1 MKRSRILV
9 ALVVLCM
16 AVATLA
22 FVSIGCDSSGKIE
35 GTATGPV
42 PEMRDRPY
50 DTDGIRLNGTESN
63 SETGEMQRTFYF
75 VDRFGEV
82 QHNGPSPDGNY
93 WTRQDALNAKLEFDS
108 RTDKE

>member
-1 MKRSRILV
+1 MKWKLV
-9 ALVVLCM
+9 ALVSLAALCIF
-16 AVATLA
+16 AVGLM
-22 FVSIGCDSSGKIE
+22 FSGCDVSDPME

-42 PEMRDRPY
+42 PELRDRPY
-50 DTDGIRLNGTESN
+50 DVDGIRVNGTESN
-63 SETGEMQRTFYF
+63 SETGEIQRTFYF

-93 WTRQDALNAKLEFDS
+93 WTRQDAHNAKLEFDS